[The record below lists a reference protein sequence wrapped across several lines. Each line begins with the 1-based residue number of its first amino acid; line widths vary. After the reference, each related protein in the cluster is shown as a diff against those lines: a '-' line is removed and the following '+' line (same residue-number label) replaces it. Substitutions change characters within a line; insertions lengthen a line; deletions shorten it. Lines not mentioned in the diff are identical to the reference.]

1 MPEKTG
7 AKPVKYATF
16 PQARDNQHQT
26 EQQDQS
32 MKIQI
37 AKILWTGRT
46 EKAGKHCKK
55 KRDGKHCI
63 FLKKGNS
70 LSGREYTPYHFPLGG
85 RKEQSSWMQS
95 VKGFAS

>member
-16 PQARDNQHQT
+16 PQTRDNQHQT

-55 KRDGKHCI
+55 KETVSTAS
-63 FLKKGNS
+63 FEKGNQFFIIKII
-70 LSGREYTPYHFPLGG
+70 LS
-85 RKEQSSWMQS
+85 
-95 VKGFAS
+95 

>member
-1 MPEKTG
+1 MLEKTG

-16 PQARDNQHQT
+16 PQTRDNQHQT

-63 FLKKGNS
+63 FLKKGNQFF
-70 LSGREYTPYHFPLGG
+70 YHKNHPFMN
-85 RKEQSSWMQS
+85 KQD
-95 VKGFAS
+95 

>member
-46 EKAGKHCKK
+46 EKAGSTARKK
-55 KRDGKHCI
+55 ETVSTASFEKRKSV
-63 FLKKGNS
+63 F
-70 LSGREYTPYHFPLGG
+70 YHKNHPFMN
-85 RKEQSSWMQS
+85 KQD
-95 VKGFAS
+95 